1 MSGHRILLVAPE
13 GDDLQSLVTALRN
26 DGWTVESR
34 SQPSDAVKRLKRDD
48 FAALIVF
55 GGDSGQRVR
64 DVLTTVDVGLKTPI
78 VVVVQDGDVRTA
90 VDAMRLGAVAAL
102 EADDRVVEH
111 VIAAI
116 GDAIPKGAGPVR
128 GDDPRAVIVR
138 AADSPLNQILDMLPQ
153 IARSDA
159 PVLVTGESGTG
170 KELLARTLHN
180 MSPRANGPF
189 VAVNCGAIPE
199 TLLESELFGYVKG
212 AFTGARTDKKG
223 YFEAAN
229 KGTIFLDEIGEMPT
243 RLQVKFLRVLQDHKV
258 LPVGSRSPVDVD
270 FRVIAAT
277 NRDLEKEI
285 ETGNFREDLF
295 YRIGVLP
302 MHISPLRER
311 PMDVPL
317 LAEFF
322 LKEQNLVNK
331 TRIVGFTKEVVSH
344 LKRYDWPGNVRELE
358 NLVQRLS
365 ILKQVGYIERDD
377 LPPQFLGNEQHSQ
390 QLGLYVPSEGI
401 DMAGTLEKL
410 ERQILE
416 QALRKAEGNKAA
428 AARLLGLNRTT
439 LVEKVKRLQINVDDA

>member
-1 MSGHRILLVAPE
+1 MSEHRILLVI
-13 GDDLQSLVTALRN
+13 DDHDATALT
-26 DGWTVESR
+26 DALAAEGWIVHVQSKASHATRELR
-34 SQPSDAVKRLKRDD
+34 KHTFGAVVVCD
-48 FAALIVF
+48 
-55 GGDSGQRVR
+55 GGDARVR
-64 DVLTTVDVGLKTPI
+64 DLLTTVDVGLKTPI
-78 VVVVQDGDVRTA
+78 VAIVNEGDVRTS
-90 VDAMRLGAVAAL
+90 VDAMRLGAVTAL
-102 EADDRVVEH
+102 EDDEEIADTVV
-111 VIAAI
+111 AAI
-116 GDAIPKGAGPVR
+116 NDALPKGAGPVR
-128 GDDPRAVIVR
+128 GDDPRAVIIR
-138 AADSPLNQILDMLPQ
+138 ANDSPLNQILDMVPQ

-170 KELLARTLHN
+170 KEMLARTIHN
-180 MSPRANGPF
+180 MSPRAKGPF

-199 TLLESELFGYVKG
+199 SLLESELFGYQKG

-229 KGTIFLDEIGEMPT
+229 HGTIFLDEIGEMPP
-243 RLQVKFLRVLQDHKV
+243 RLQVKFLRVLQDHQV
-258 LPVGSRSPVDVD
+258 QPVGSRRPVDID

-285 ETGNFREDLF
+285 EQGNFREDLF

-302 MHISPLRER
+302 MHLAPLRDR
-311 PMDVPL
+311 PMDVPV

-322 LKEQNLVNK
+322 IREQNLVNK
-331 TRIVGFTKEVVSH
+331 TRIVGFTKEVLTH

-377 LPPQFLGNEQHSQ
+377 LPPQFLGSDQHAQ

-410 ERQILE
+410 EKQILE
-416 QALRKAEGNKAA
+416 QALRKSSGNKAA

-439 LVEKVKRLQINVDDA
+439 LVEKVKRLQIDVEDS

>member
-1 MSGHRILLVAPE
+1 MSGHRILVVVDQNDTL
-13 GDDLQSLVTALRN
+13 DTLNNSLEE
-26 DGWTVESR
+26 DGWGVEVVDDASEGVKKMR
-34 SQPSDAVKRLKRDD
+34 SDG
-48 FAALIVF
+48 FAAVVVSD
-55 GGDSGQRVR
+55 GASGQRVR
-64 DVLTTVDVGLKTPI
+64 DLLTTVDVGLETPI
-78 VVVVQDGDVRTA
+78 VALVNVGDVRTA
-90 VDAMRLGAVAAL
+90 VDAMRLGAVTAL
-102 EADDRVVEH
+102 ELDDDVDEA

-128 GDDPRAVIVR
+128 DDPRSVIVR
-138 AADSPLNQILDMLPQ
+138 AEGSPIEELLSMLPQ

-170 KELLARTLHN
+170 KELLARTIHN
-180 MSPRANGPF
+180 MSPRNDGPF

-212 AFTGARTDKKG
+212 AFTGARADKKG

-229 KGTIFLDEIGEMPT
+229 DGTIFLDEIGEMPT

-258 LPVGSRSPVDVD
+258 QPVGSRRPVEVD

-285 ETGNFREDLF
+285 GEGNFREDLY

-311 PMDVPL
+311 PMDVPV
-317 LAEFF
+317 LAEYF

-331 TRIVGFTKEVVSH
+331 TRIVGFTREVLSYM
-344 LKRYDWPGNVRELE
+344 KRYDWPGNVRELE

-377 LPPQFLGNEQHSQ
+377 LPPQFLGNEQYSQ
-390 QLGLYVPSEGI
+390 QLGLYVPSEGL

-410 ERQILE
+410 EKQILT
-416 QALRKAEGNKAA
+416 QALRKSEGNKAA

-439 LVEKVKRLQINVDDA
+439 LVEKVKRLHITLDDT

>member
-1 MSGHRILLVAPE
+1 MISEAF
-13 GDDLQSLVTALRN
+13 AA
-26 DGWTVESR
+26 DGWAVDAESV
-34 SQPSDAVKRLKRDD
+34 AYEAIKRVRRGDHS
-48 FAALIVF
+48 AIVVF
-55 GGDSGQRVR
+55 GGRSGQLVR

-78 VVVVQDGDVRTA
+78 VVVVRVGDVRTA

-102 EADDRVVEH
+102 EDDDD
-111 VIAAI
+111 IAPALVAAVK
-116 GDAIPKGAGPVR
+116 DALPKGAGPVR
-128 GDDPRAVIVR
+128 DDPRNVIVR
-138 AADSPLNQILDMLPQ
+138 AKDSSLNQILSILPQ

-180 MSPRANGPF
+180 MSPRAAGPF

-223 YFEAAN
+223 YFAAAN

-258 LPVGSRSPVDVD
+258 LPVGSRAPIDVD

-277 NRDLEKEI
+277 NKELEKEI
-285 ETGNFREDLF
+285 GTGNFREDLF

-302 MHISPLRER
+302 IHLAPLRER
-311 PMDVPL
+311 PMDVPV

-322 LKEQNLVNK
+322 LREQNLVNK
-331 TRIVGFTKEVVSH
+331 TRIVGFTAEVMTYM
-344 LKRYDWPGNVRELE
+344 KRYEWPGNVRELE

-365 ILKQVGYIERDD
+365 ILKQVGYIERED
-377 LPPQFLGNEQHSQ
+377 LPPQFLGNEQYAQ

-410 ERQILE
+410 EKQILE
-416 QALRKAEGNKAA
+416 QALRKVDGNKAA

-439 LVEKVKRLQINVDDA
+439 LVEKVKRLQINVEE